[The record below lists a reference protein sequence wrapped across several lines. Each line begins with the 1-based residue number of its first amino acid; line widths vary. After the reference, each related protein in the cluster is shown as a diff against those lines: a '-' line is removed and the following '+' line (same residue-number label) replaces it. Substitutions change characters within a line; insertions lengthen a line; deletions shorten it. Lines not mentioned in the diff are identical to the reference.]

1 MMSGRWSMFWKSK
14 KKYFGYST
22 TEQKY
27 FGIINYIIKQHITI
41 VKCQP
46 KKKKYYEMKETA
58 KLRLQYIKC
67 ERTKV
72 KKKKKPT

>member
-46 KKKKYYEMKETA
+46 KKKKVLRNERDGKA
-58 KLRLQYIKC
+58 KITVYQMWKN
-67 ERTKV
+67 KS
-72 KKKKKPT
+72 